1 MSAPKPDKL
10 NRIVKLLMT
19 RVMTKECTLGYDE
32 QVPHNNQI
40 QEEISPHCN
49 KHKKSETSSMYD
61 DDEAPEDG
69 DSKSIDAHN
78 FKGENKSNSSA
89 SDLSC
94 LSVIAKQPNSP
105 KGKTLH
111 KCKYCTKVFSRKS
124 DNIKHERVHTGERP
138 FLCRVCKKAF
148 TQKAACVRHERLHN
162 YDRPFICQFCGNGF
176 IQRWDLVLH
185 ERIHTGEKLFDCH
198 FCKMIFTQ
206 KKTLERHERIHTN
219 ERPFQCHYC
228 GQGFT
233 QSSTLVKHER
243 IHTGEK
249 PYTCKYCGRKFASNS
264 DCGRHE
270 RIHARKVQNKQSNL
284 SSLPDIQANAVNTVV
299 GQNNGDAKQDK
310 NFPKSFIKSTAEMTS
325 VVKQVNPGD
334 VVEKKRD
341 LQFL

>member
-1 MSAPKPDKL
+1 KRAIDIMSAPKPDKL
-10 NRIVKLLMT
+10 NRIVNLLMT
-19 RVMTKECTLGYDE
+19 R
-32 QVPHNNQI
+32 I
-40 QEEISPHCN
+40 QDEISPHYN
-49 KHKKSETSSMYD
+49 KQKSETTSTYD
-61 DDEAPEDG
+61 DNEAPEDG
-69 DSKSIDAHN
+69 DSKSIDADN
-78 FKGENKSNSSA
+78 FKKENKSNSSA

-124 DNIKHERVHTGERP
+124 DNIKHKRVHTGERP

-148 TQKAACVRHERLHN
+148 TQKAAC
-162 YDRPFICQFCGNGF
+162 
-176 IQRWDLVLH
+176 
-185 ERIHTGEKLFDCH
+185 
-198 FCKMIFTQ
+198 

-270 RIHARKVQNKQSNL
+270 RIHARKVQNKQSNI

-299 GQNNGDAKQDK
+299 GQNNGDAKLDK

-325 VVKQVNPGD
+325 AVKQVNTGD
-334 VVEKKRD
+334 VVEKRETSD
-341 LQFL
+341 FCEIHAETGHRVQDGNFQVTADNGLV